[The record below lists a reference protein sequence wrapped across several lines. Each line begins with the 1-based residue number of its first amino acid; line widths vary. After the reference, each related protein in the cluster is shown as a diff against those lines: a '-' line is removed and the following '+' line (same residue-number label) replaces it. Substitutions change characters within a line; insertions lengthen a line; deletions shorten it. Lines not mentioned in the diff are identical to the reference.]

1 MTPEGHA
8 PANPARLRQLQELD
22 QVELCVRILT
32 QSRNELYVNMPFLDL
47 PLSSLALRR
56 TGAGL
61 GWRWMGS
68 CCTMALIFYFPS
80 MSGAGCW

>member
-22 QVELCVRILT
+22 QVELCVQILT

-47 PLSSLALRR
+47 PLSSLGFEADWGR
-56 TGAGL
+56 G
-61 GWRWMGS
+61 GWAAATLW
-68 CCTMALIFYFPS
+68 P
-80 MSGAGCW
+80 